1 MDHEKIFREGL
12 FKIYETNKRVL
23 IPKEEYYKIISDLLE
38 VSKTSKKTPHQYY
51 ILKKYEVLQCGDI
64 NRLIR
69 RSQHEEETP
78 LYFISI
84 EETYEVV
91 KRGHIAT
98 GHGGQDKMVHE
109 LSKKYA
115 NITIEALT
123 VFKNLCV
130 ECQRKRKRAATK
142 GIVVKPII
150 SKDFN
155 SRAQVDLIDNP

>member
-12 FKIYETNKRVL
+12 FKIYETNKRDL
-23 IPKEEYYKIISDLLE
+23 IPKEEYNKIISDLLE
-38 VSKTSKKTPHQYY
+38 ASNTSKKTPHQFY
-51 ILKKYEVLQCGDI
+51 LFKKYEVLQCGDI

-84 EETYEVV
+84 EETHEVV

-98 GHGGQDKMVHE
+98 GHGGRDKMVHE

-115 NITIEALT
+115 NITIGALT
-123 VFKNLCV
+123 LFKNLCV
-130 ECQRKRKRAATK
+130 ECHRKRKRATTK
-142 GIVVKPII
+142 GTVLC
-150 SKDFN
+150 
-155 SRAQVDLIDNP
+155 R